1 MSSTSTTSAS
11 AGTEVDGAPV
21 DTDDVAP
28 DQGQAAVGDRP
39 AGRLRR
45 TIDAAVRR
53 PLVTVALAGVA
64 FVLLQAWWIARARHI
79 GGFDVDEA
87 GGVAAALR
95 FRRAVGLDPRPLVQ
109 VVFDTRNGPLV
120 ALMSVP
126 FLMVWPRSV
135 VAAMVVQPVLV
146 VVTALGVAGS
156 LKVVAGRHAAVVGGV
171 VMLLLPVSVVSSRSY
186 QYSTGVGA
194 FLALA
199 MWALLASRRGTR
211 LWPVLGFGAATGA
224 MLLCRTMS
232 VSFLPALAV
241 AAALLAWK
249 DLRAWK
255 HLVLA
260 GLVAFAVAGPWWIV
274 NWGPIMDY
282 LLLNAYGPRAHY
294 WGNVRFMD
302 RVGFYRELLFNDFM
316 LLVGLTPAVALVAVV
331 AGRLRKDPDRADDR
345 PRLVTREVAAVG
357 AALVLVYGALLSTS
371 NQGFWFAYPAD
382 ALIVVLVVGLLARGR
397 ARSGPWGARVLQGF
411 AALAFLVLLVGLVA
425 AWRPV
430 GAGFPSAPRE
440 DWRTNFTFDLDAL
453 QLGNLEADARMA
465 SASGTVRARAA
476 RDWYDASLGVARQVG
491 AIQQAEGP
499 VWQSLTGEIHLFNVN
514 TLGMAEEASGTG
526 IAAISSVNTLEPPDA
541 QLRKDLT
548 PTFGG
553 VPRVLVLVDG
563 RSLPFPDGRDV
574 PRYRRLA
581 LEEGWVPGP
590 PVALPDGGDVVVYT
604 HPDSLP
610 EASRG

>member
-1 MSSTSTTSAS
+1 MGTDHGSAPADEDAAPSADDQPAAGPPSSSW
-11 AGTEVDGAPV
+11 
-21 DTDDVAP
+21 
-28 DQGQAAVGDRP
+28 
-39 AGRLRR
+39 LRR
-45 TIDAAVRR
+45 AGEAAVRR
-53 PLVTVALAGVA
+53 PLLTVALAGLV
-64 FVLLQAWWIARARHI
+64 FVVLQVWWIARARHI

-87 GGVAAALR
+87 GGVAAAMR
-95 FRRAVGLDPRPLVQ
+95 FRRALGLDPRPLLQ

-126 FLMVWPRSV
+126 FLLLTPRSV
-135 VAAMVVQPVLV
+135 VAAMVVQPVLIV
-146 VVTALGVAGS
+146 LTAVGVAGS
-156 LKVVAGRHAAVVGGV
+156 LRVVAGRHAAVVGGL
-171 VMLLLPVSVVSSRSY
+171 VMLLLPVSVVSSRSF

-199 MWALLASRRGTR
+199 VWALLASRRGTR
-211 LWPVLGFGAATGA
+211 LWPVLGFGAAAGA
-224 MLLCRTMS
+224 MVLCRTMS

-249 DLRAWK
+249 DRRAWK

-294 WGNVRFMD
+294 WGNVRLAD
-302 RVGFYRELLFNDFM
+302 RARFYRDLLDHDFK
-316 LLVGLTPAVALVAVV
+316 LLYAFVPAVLVGALVADGVGRRTGSRGREPRVV
-331 AGRLRKDPDRADDR
+331 TKEL
-345 PRLVTREVAAVG
+345 AAVG
-357 AALVLVYGALLSTS
+357 VALVLVYAALLSTS

-382 ALIVVLVVGLLARGR
+382 ALLVVVGVGVLARLH
-397 ARSGPWGARVLQGF
+397 ARSGPRV
-411 AALAFLVLLVGLVA
+411 AAAMTAAAVLSVAVLALGLVA

-430 GAGFPSAPRE
+430 GSGFPSQPRE
-440 DWRTNFTFDLDAL
+440 DWRRLVTFDLDAL
-453 QLGNLEADARMA
+453 QLGNLEADPRMA
-465 SASGTVRARAA
+465 SASAQVRAAA
-476 RDWYDASLGVARQVG
+476 AEDWYQASLGVARQVE

-499 VWQSLTGEIHLFNVN
+499 VWQSLTGEIHLFNLN
-514 TLGMAEEASGTG
+514 TLGMAEEASGVG

-590 PVALPDGGDVVVYT
+590 AMPLPDGGDVVVWT